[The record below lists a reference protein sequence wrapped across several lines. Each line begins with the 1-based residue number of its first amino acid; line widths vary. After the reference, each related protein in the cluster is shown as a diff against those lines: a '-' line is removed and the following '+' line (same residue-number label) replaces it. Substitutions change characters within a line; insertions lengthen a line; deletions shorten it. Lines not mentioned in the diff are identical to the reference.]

1 MKKEISPKVQLTLN
15 SLNHFT
21 VDSYSAMLNPL
32 LPLVMT
38 TFSLSQGGTALI
50 SASLGVIA
58 AFVQPFGAALGV
70 RIGEKRVQILSIL
83 LAAIFTPLMGST
95 RSLILLVI
103 FLALGKIGNAF
114 FHPNAAAFV
123 GKIGF
128 EKPHTAMSIFS
139 IGGTLAGALTPV
151 MIVWYVKFFGMSHMY
166 FLILYG
172 LAVAVLSVLY
182 LPKYKES
189 SDKID
194 QIKGMGLK
202 DSLAVKGVKKLMSVI
217 ILRSLTLVM
226 FSNLIP
232 LYLKALNY
240 PLVWGGYFLTL
251 ATLAGTFGNYFGAL
265 LSDKFG
271 AKRVNA
277 FSLFM
282 AFPFGFSIFFMK
294 NVYLMLGM
302 YISMSFFAF
311 FTMAS
316 NISYMQTFLPA
327 RKGIASSLSM
337 GISWGISSL
346 AFMALSFLINIVGLK
361 PVLITGSLSLL
372 VAAFLSLNLPV
383 NEA

>member
-1 MKKEISPKVQLTLN
+1 MREVSPRIQLTLS

-32 LPLVMT
+32 LPLIMT
-38 TFSLSQGGTALI
+38 TFSLTQGGTALI

-58 AFVQPFGAALGV
+58 AFVQPVGAALGV
-70 RIGEKRVQILSIL
+70 KVGEKRMQILSIL
-83 LAAIFTPLMGST
+83 LSAIFIPLMGST
-95 RSLILLVI
+95 RSLALLVV

-128 EKPHTAMSIFS
+128 EKPHTAMSVFS
-139 IGGTLAGALTPV
+139 IGGTLAGAVTPI
-151 MIVWYVKFFGMSHMY
+151 MIVWYVKLFGMSHMY

-172 LAVAVLSVLY
+172 LTVAILSAIY
-182 LPKYKES
+182 LPRYKES
-189 SDKID
+189 SDNID
-194 QIKGMGLK
+194 QAKGMGLK
-202 DSLAVKGVKKLMSVI
+202 SSLSVKGVKKLMSVI
-217 ILRSLTLVM
+217 ILRSLTLLM

-232 LYLKALNY
+232 LYLKALRY

-251 ATLAGTFGNYFGAL
+251 ATLAGTFGNLLGAS
-265 LSDKFG
+265 LSDKWG

-277 FSLFM
+277 FSLFA
-282 AFPFGFSIFFMK
+282 AFPFGFSIFLTK
-294 NVYLMLGM
+294 NVYIMLAM
-302 YISMSFFAF
+302 YVSMSFFSF

-346 AFMALSFLINIVGLK
+346 AFMALSFLINTVGLK
-361 PVLITGSLSLL
+361 PILIGGSFSLL
-372 VAAFLSLNLPV
+372 AAAVLALDLPAG
-383 NEA
+383 EA